1 MTIRTSSAAITLL
14 IHDHVQTRYTLA
26 AESTFGENQS
36 EFLVFVDRRLEPYA
50 DHPDLGLPCYR
61 EAMADINGFDDGP
74 FIHVRW
80 VENLRDTQRIAL
92 ERALGLYGGRQTD
105 GSTWRYR
112 VPDVSPDRF
121 DAVAGHD
128 MVADTHGFDLA
139 GDARFGPVIHVRWVE
154 TLGDVRRAMLE
165 RALGLYRGEHTEET
179 TWRYQ
184 LPDAS
189 PDRLRAIVALDMVA
203 DTNGFD
209 RGSLDLDAPA
219 GDVARLAA
227 QPLAYTSGWHPPE
240 SDATVPESTWRWTRQ
255 TATLSFANPNGDAA
269 FYLDYAARPN
279 VFAEGP
285 QTVTVSI
292 GDQVLQSF
300 AAQAAG
306 RRLRRIPLDA
316 AALGTGDRVEIQIAV
331 DRTFVPATLPSEGRD
346 ERELGIQVYHAFVV
360 LR

>member
-1 MTIRTSSAAITLL
+1 MSRPDTLWRRNRRL
-14 IHDHVQTRYTLA
+14 ERI
-26 AESTFGENQS
+26 ESD
-36 EFLVFVDRRLEPYA
+36 FLVFVDRRLEPYA

-154 TLGDVRRAMLE
+154 SLGDAQRTALE
-165 RALGLYRGEHTEET
+165 RSLGLYRAEHTEGT
-179 TWRYQ
+179 TWRYHI
-184 LPDAS
+184 PDAS
-189 PDRLRAIVALDMVA
+189 PQRLRTIVSHDMVV

-209 RGSLDLDAPA
+209 RASLELDAPTN
-219 GDVARLAA
+219 DIARLAA
-227 QPLAYTSGWHPPE
+227 QPLVYTSGWHPAE
-240 SDATVPESTWRWTRQ
+240 SDAAAPESTWRWTEQ
-255 TATLSFANPNGDAA
+255 IATLSFANPHANAVL
-269 FYLDYAARPN
+269 YLDYAARPD
-279 VFAEGP
+279 VFADVS
-285 QTVTVSI
+285 QTVTVNA
-292 GDQVLQSF
+292 GGQVLQSF
-300 AAQAAG
+300 VANAAG
-306 RRLRRIPLDA
+306 RRLHRILLPTSV
-316 AALGTGDRVEIQIAV
+316 LGSGDTAEIQIAV
-331 DRTFVPATLPSEGRD
+331 DRTFVPATLPAGGRD
-346 ERELGIQVYHAFVV
+346 RRDLGIQVYHAFVV